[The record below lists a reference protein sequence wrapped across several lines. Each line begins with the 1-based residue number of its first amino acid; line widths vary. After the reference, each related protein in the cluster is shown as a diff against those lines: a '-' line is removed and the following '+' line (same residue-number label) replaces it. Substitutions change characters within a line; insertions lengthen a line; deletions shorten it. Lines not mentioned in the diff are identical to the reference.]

1 MKRQQIFSI
10 FLALVIGAG
19 ASVALSG
26 CSGRVYYVDPAT
38 GQAVA
43 PPTEEDTTAS
53 VAESSAESSEEASEK
68 ESSEEDVSEE
78 EVSEEDVS
86 EEESAEES
94 SEEESSEEES
104 VDDGVKRA
112 TITFRKPD
120 EWGDTVN
127 AKIYE
132 KGGIADADSTKEMT
146 DNGDGTYSYTVEYEN
161 EEQEMVVIFSD
172 PSKPKNQYPK
182 ANALDVEDGK
192 TYEVE

>member
-53 VAESSAESSEEASEK
+53 VAESSAESSEEASEE
-68 ESSEEDVSEE
+68 ES
-78 EVSEEDVS
+78 SEEDVS